1 MKPSSSQDTQTIQ
14 NLLKTEN
21 TKQALDIKIK
31 SGHKVIK
38 QKSGNI
44 AGNSRDT

>member
-1 MKPSSSQDTQTIQ
+1 MKPSSSQDTQIIE

-21 TKQALDIKIK
+21 TKQALDINIK
-31 SGHKVIK
+31 SGNKVIK